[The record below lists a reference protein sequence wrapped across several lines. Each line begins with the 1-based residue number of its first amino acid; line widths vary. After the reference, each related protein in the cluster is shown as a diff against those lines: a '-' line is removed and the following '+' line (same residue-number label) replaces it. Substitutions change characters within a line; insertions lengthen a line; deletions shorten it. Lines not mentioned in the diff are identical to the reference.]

1 VTIALVTI
9 TIPGSDLLTAYNA
22 GAQTAVKQI
31 NSTGGFGGRMVRV
44 ITCNSMDTG
53 AATTA
58 CARETIG
65 QHPVAMIGCEPNWGA
80 AGLPVYAAA
89 QTPSFNC
96 LNTKIDGNAPYSY
109 ALGPGGYGLFGA
121 EAKFACTLPNVKHVV
136 MLAVDIPVYRAQAQT
151 AAGAPLQAC
160 GKTFNVV
167 YYPVTVTDPTS
178 YVTQVA
184 SQHPDFVLFDGLN
197 GPSAV
202 LIYKGLAQDGI
213 PPSKVIVPESNLT
226 GQALQQAGSAMEGT
240 YGALEFASWSDT
252 SDPTVAA
259 YVKATT
265 AQGVDPR
272 DSNVEVGYTETMFIY
287 EAAKKIGFDSFNTSS
302 LVSFIDSS
310 QNSGF
315 PIPLSR
321 TLTIPGPAGYK
332 HALQPYGQIV
342 QLHNLKLNVVTTG
355 TDNGWINGF

>member
-9 TIPGSDLLTAYNA
+9 TVPGSDLLTAYNS
-22 GAQTAVKQI
+22 GAQAAAKQI
-31 NSTGGFGGRMVRV
+31 NSTGGFGGRKVTV

-89 QTPSFNC
+89 KTPSFNC
-96 LNTKIDGNAPYSY
+96 LNTKVDGNAPYSY

-136 MLAVDIPVYRAQAQT
+136 MLAVDIPVYRAQAQS
-151 AAGAPLQAC
+151 AAGAPLEAC
-160 GKTFNVV
+160 GKTFSTVF
-167 YYPVTVTDPTS
+167 YPVTVTDVSS

-184 SQHPDFVLFDGLN
+184 SKHPDFVLFDGLN

-213 PPSKVIVPESNLT
+213 PPSHVIVPESNLT
-226 GQALQQAGSAMEGT
+226 GTALQQAGSAMNGT

-259 YVKATT
+259 YLKTT
-265 AQGVDPR
+265 TSQGLDPR
-272 DSNVEVGYTETMFIY
+272 DSNVEVGYTEVMFLY
-287 EAAKKIGFDSFNTSS
+287 DAAKKIGFSDFNTSS
-302 LVSFIDSS
+302 LVSFIENT

-321 TLTIPGPAGYK
+321 SLTIPGPTGYTN
-332 HALQPYGQIV
+332 ALQPFGQIV
-342 QLHNLKLNVVTTG
+342 QLQNLKLNVVTSG
-355 TDNGWINGF
+355 TDNGWVNGF